1 MRRVLVPLALFSLAF
16 AYEEASIVLYLRRIA
31 FPPGPSNVFYLECGR
46 EASTLVIL
54 LVVAWLCGRTGTMRL
69 RAFLLAFGLWDVG
82 YYTWLYVLSG
92 SPTLTSTDVL
102 FLLPVPWLA
111 PVWSALAFALVL
123 VAVGLFGLRRRR
135 GGLFVAGLALG
146 FLSFIAQGVH
156 IVNAYPVWLFIPGVI
171 LSVLAIKPGV
181 RAVRQTV
188 DAAQTAG

>member
-181 RAVRQTV
+181 RAVRRTV